1 MVLSGTAVKVG
12 KLVAYAALFVVFHF
26 AYDWAP
32 SRFTAIFSGI
42 DESVF
47 QHAKI
52 GWFAWIA
59 ASALEALVLRPR
71 RGLRLDFVASRL
83 WGGGFATGLQSVFW
97 FLAPA
102 VAGPLPNDAVEVA
115 WAFVS
120 LAAGGVTAIALEER
134 LARAPLGRF
143 LRIAAFVFAVI
154 GVFLFIRFTIEP
166 PWVDV
171 FAPPRPP
178 LPIGG
183 AP

>member
-1 MVLSGTAVKVG
+1 MVPSGAAVKVG
-12 KLVAYAALFVVFHF
+12 KLVAYAATFVVFHF

-32 SRFTAIFSGI
+32 SGFTAIFSGI

-52 GWFAWIA
+52 GWFAWMA

-71 RGLRLDFVASRL
+71 RGQRLDFTASRL

-102 VAGPLPNDAVEVA
+102 VVGPLPNDAVEIA
-115 WAFVS
+115 WAFAS
-120 LAAGGVTAIALEER
+120 LAAGGATAIALEEQ

-143 LRIAAFVFAVI
+143 ARTAAFLFAAI
-154 GVFLFIRFTIEP
+154 GVFLFVRFTIEP

-171 FAPPRPP
+171 FAPPRIPRAG
-178 LPIGG
+178 GG